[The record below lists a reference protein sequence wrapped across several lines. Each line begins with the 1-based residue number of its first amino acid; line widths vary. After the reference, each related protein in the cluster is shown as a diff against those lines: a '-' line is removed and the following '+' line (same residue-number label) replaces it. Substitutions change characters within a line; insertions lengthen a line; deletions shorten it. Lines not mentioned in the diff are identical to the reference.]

1 MRQVVRTFNRTT
13 EPSFP
18 ENDALPK
25 KGEDDKK
32 FDKRFNE
39 WYDDVKVNLDR
50 VQDQL
55 TTFFQTDINESIDT
69 QKKVTSE
76 VISSVNQNLVT
87 TIQDLNQ
94 TLLEAKNTLQSVKG
108 NLYSE

>member
-1 MRQVVRTFNRTT
+1 MRQTVRSFSRTT

-18 ENDALPK
+18 DNEALPK

-55 TTFFQTDINESIDT
+55 TTFFQTDLSESIDT
-69 QKKVTSE
+69 QKKATSE

-87 TIQDLNQ
+87 NIQELNKV
-94 TLLEAKNTLQSVKG
+94 LLEAKNTLNAVKG
-108 NLYSE
+108 NLSSE